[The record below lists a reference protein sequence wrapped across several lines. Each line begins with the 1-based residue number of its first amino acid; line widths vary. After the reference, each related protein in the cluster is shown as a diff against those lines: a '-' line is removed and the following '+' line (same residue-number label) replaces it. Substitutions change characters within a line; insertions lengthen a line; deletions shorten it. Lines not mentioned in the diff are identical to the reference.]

1 MSSRVKG
8 VAGRLAGVEG
18 VAVWS
23 GLVGTC
29 AAGTGEGEVMKN
41 GLEGGK
47 RVGKCVRV

>member
-1 MSSRVKG
+1 MQQASTSSRVK
-8 VAGRLAGVEG
+8 G

-41 GLEGGK
+41 GLEGGR
-47 RVGKCVRV
+47 RVGKCVRQVRQ